1 LGVFRDRFP
10 DFRKFRNSEIRD
22 ILHFGISGFRE
33 SRPWKPLFSQKPLC
47 AAGTPGDFGNL
58 GFRGFQDLGDTF
70 TQIVK
75 ISGKFRKTGNSEHFF
90 ALFFSVLRVSVYS
103 VAKSEKPQN
112 KMTLWNLLLF
122 PNFPGCFQGFQ
133 GLST

>member
-10 DFRKFRNSEIRD
+10 DFRKFRNSNQGHFAFRN
-22 ILHFGISGFRE
+22 FGISGIPTLKTPVFRNR
-33 SRPWKPLFSQKPLC
+33 S
-47 AAGTPGDFGNL
+47 AAEVPQGISEIQDFGDFG
-58 GFRGFQDLGDTF
+58 
-70 TQIVK
+70 
-75 ISGKFRKTGNSEHFF
+75 ISGTLLHKLTKFPENFGKTGNSEHFF

-122 PNFPGCFQGFQ
+122 PNFPRVFSGFS